1 VGISYALIISLI
13 ISKCC
18 TYLLN
23 WGWADNKI
31 NQLLVARNCG
41 LSIPVSF
48 ITNIDSKARDFIG
61 SKSSIFK
68 TLKFPIV
75 DFGNK
80 GVGMIN
86 TSLIERSMI
95 DPICANISITAN
107 FFQKYVDKLYELRIH
122 VIGTDIIAVKIESQE
137 NSEAIVD
144 WRLADFNDLDYEEV
158 DLPDVVRKSILK
170 FMSIM
175 GLNFGI
181 LDMIVTKD
189 QEYIFLE
196 LNPNG
201 NWV

>member
-1 VGISYALIISLI
+1 
-13 ISKCC
+13 
-18 TYLLN
+18 LN